1 MQSIARKRI
10 VEVAKTWL
18 KTPYQHQGRRKGR
31 GIDCIGLVWGI
42 GAELGVEA
50 VIPHNYSAS
59 PSGDLVLQ
67 GCDKYLLKPEDQ
79 TRRLPGQV
87 LILWGFDRET
97 PQHFAVL
104 GGEPHKM
111 TMIHAFSK
119 RGEVV
124 EEVIDNFWARRFVAL
139 YEFPGTEPWSG

>member
-67 GCDKYLLKPEDQ
+67 GCDKYLLKPEQ
-79 TRRLPGQV
+79 KV
-87 LILWGFDRET
+87 LTLVAMRVRGMIVST
-97 PQHFAVL
+97 AMTVAMAVA
-104 GGEPHKM
+104 M
-111 TMIHAFSK
+111 MI
-119 RGEVV
+119 VV
-124 EEVIDNFWARRFVAL
+124 TEQ
-139 YEFPGTEPWSG
+139 PGTGKVHE